1 MGKYNNKHNMK
12 YLKILCTTQELTNL
26 FPTADLQ
33 DVTIEKDNMNQ
44 LHNLKIIS
52 GGQLIEIDH
61 YLNNAYYEL
70 GELKDI
76 RNIFSLN
83 ILYVNPPNDI
93 TIIVD
98 RKLWTELYIKLMKEG
113 PEVFKKLEDLYVE
126 RNVTVLFNF
135 AFLEAMMYEDDVEC
149 FKYNFKFKNIK
160 LTDYELFEN
169 LEGFHYD
176 SFYPLFHL
184 LSEGQLGP
192 LIFENVARA
201 SSNYSLHFSDMFDNF
216 KIVHDVNKPKVYSN
230 LALKPRYHRVQFL
243 LKAHEKNV
251 LSKGINSI
259 NEKFIMEYSDASE
272 RGYIYTDNTTAHT
285 DTHKKYFTKENFDKL
300 NSIRSEINV
309 TPLNAPFEW
318 DHLLYYFRDREYN
331 VSYMEVVGET
341 HCIFNLK
348 YGFFTEK
355 SLKPILSNKFALIFG
370 SNKVY
375 KEFERIGIDLFLD
388 KFGLTG
394 IETKNEMEQ
403 IDMIIEFLQKTNL
416 EDIRNIFIQNYHI
429 LESNRKKL
437 IEHYCKIMNDIN
449 VLLLQDKKIKLI

>member
-1 MGKYNNKHNMK
+1 MK

-26 FPTADLQ
+26 FPTAHLR
-33 DVTIEKDNMNQ
+33 DVNISSYCMNVV
-44 LHNLKIIS
+44 HNLQIENN
-52 GGQLIEIDH
+52 GELIDIEH
-61 YLNNAYYEL
+61 YLCNTYYEL
-70 GELKDI
+70 GELKDME
-76 RNIFSLN
+76 NIFSLN
-83 ILYVNPPNDI
+83 NFYTNPPKDI

-98 RKLWTELYIKLMKEG
+98 RKLWTELYIKLMKES
-113 PEVFKKLEDLYVE
+113 PNKFKELEDLYFQN
-126 RNVTVLFNF
+126 NVTVLFNF

-216 KIVHDVNKPKVYSN
+216 KIVHDVNKPKIYSN

-243 LKAHEKNV
+243 LKAHKKNV

-259 NEKFIMEYSDASE
+259 NEKFILEYSDASE
-272 RGYIYTDNTTAHT
+272 RGYIYTDNTKAHT
-285 DTHKKYFTKENFDKL
+285 DAHKKYFTKENFDKL

-331 VSYMEVVGET
+331 ASYMEVVGET

-355 SLKPILSNKFALIFG
+355 SLKPILANKFALIFG

-375 KEFERIGIDLFLD
+375 KEFERIGINLFLD
-388 KFGLTG
+388 EFGLSG
-394 IETKNEMEQ
+394 IETKNELEQ
-403 IDMIIEFLQKTNL
+403 IDMIVNFLEKNSL
-416 EDIRNIFIQNYHI
+416 EDIRNIFIKNFDI

-437 IEHYCKIMNDIN
+437 IEHYCKIMNNIN
-449 VLLLQDKKIKLI
+449 VLLLQDKKTKLI